1 MMFTTINQTE
11 FNALA
16 AQGYNRIPL
25 VLETFADLDTPLS
38 LYLKLANA
46 PFSYLLESVQGG
58 ERFGRYSI
66 IGLPA
71 KTRIVANG
79 FKVEVIQDDKVLETH
94 ENTNALDF
102 VKQFQARFKTPPYE
116 GLPRFTGGL
125 AGYFGY
131 ETIRYIEKRLANTQ
145 KPDAIATPDV
155 LLMVSEEIAVVDNLS
170 GKLYFIVYA
179 NPSDTNA
186 YANATA
192 RLDALVAKLRTTVE
206 IPESLPMPTSQAV
219 SEFGEENFK
228 AAVKKAQA
236 YILEGD
242 IMQVVLSQ
250 RMSQDFDAPP
260 LSLYRALRSLNPSP
274 YMFYYDMGD
283 HHVVGA
289 SPEILV
295 RLDEGTVTSRP
306 IAGTRPRGKTR
317 ELDLALAEELLAD
330 PKERAEHVQLMDL
343 GRNDVGRVAQTGTV
357 TVTDNMMIE
366 RYSHVMHIVS
376 NVEGKLKPNLDAID
390 VLKATFPAGTVS
402 GAPKVR
408 AMEIIDE
415 LEPTKRGIYAG
426 AVGYLGFDG
435 DMDVAIAIRTAVIK
449 NKKLYVQAG
458 AGIVADSVPQS
469 EWEETQNK
477 AKAVIR
483 AAELVQA
490 GLDNPIHPQGASP
503 QNISAKAD
511 YSYVKGAK

>member
-1 MMFTTINQTE
+1 MFNTINQAE

-38 LYLKLANA
+38 LYLKLANQ

-71 KTRIVANG
+71 QTRIVAHGRNVQVIKG
-79 FKVEVIQDDKVLETH
+79 DAVVEAAED
-94 ENTNALDF
+94 TNPLDF
-102 VKQFQARFKTPPYE
+102 VKAYQARFKTPPYE

-131 ETIRYIEKRLANTQ
+131 ETVRYIEKRLANTS
-145 KPDAIATPDV
+145 KPDAIGTPDV
-155 LLMVSEEIAVVDNLS
+155 LLMVSEQLAVVDNLS

-179 NPSDTNA
+179 DTSEANA
-186 YANATA
+186 YENAHTT
-192 RLDALVAKLRTTVE
+192 LNALLKMLKKAVT
-206 IPESLPMPTSQAV
+206 IPETPPTDKTEAI

-228 AAVKKAQA
+228 AAVKRAQQ
-236 YILEGD
+236 YILDGD

-250 RMSQDFDAPP
+250 RMSQPFTASP
-260 LSLYRALRSLNPSP
+260 LSLYRVLRSLNPSP

-295 RLDEGTVTSRP
+295 RLENGTVTARP

-317 ELDLALAEELLAD
+317 EQDIALAEELLAD

-343 GRNDVGRVAQTGTV
+343 GRNDVGRVAVTGSV
-357 TVTDNMMIE
+357 KVTDNMMIE

-376 NVEGKLKPNLDAID
+376 NVEGKLKPGMDAID

-415 LEPTKRGIYAG
+415 LEPSKRGIYAG
-426 AVGYLGFDG
+426 AVGYLGFNG
-435 DMDVAIAIRTAVIK
+435 DMDVAIAIRTGVIK
-449 NKKLYVQAG
+449 NNMLHVQAG

-469 EWEETQNK
+469 EWIETQNK
-477 AKAVIR
+477 ARAVLR

-490 GLDNPIHPQGASP
+490 GLDVNT
-503 QNISAKAD
+503 K
-511 YSYVKGAK
+511 

>member
-1 MMFTTINQTE
+1 MLTTINQTE
-11 FNALA
+11 FDALA
-16 AQGYNRIPL
+16 KQGFNRIPL

-38 LYLKLANA
+38 LYLKLANQ
-46 PFSYLLESVQGG
+46 PYSYLLESVQGG

-71 KTRIVANG
+71 KIRIEANNTSLQ
-79 FKVEVIQDDKVLETH
+79 VLENDKVIESYDDI
-94 ENTNALDF
+94 NPLDF
-102 VKQFQARFKTPPYE
+102 VKSFQARFKTPPYQ

-131 ETIRYIEKRLANTQ
+131 ETIRYIEKRLANSQ
-145 KPDAIATPDV
+145 KPDVVGTPDV

-179 NPSDTNA
+179 NPEEQDA
-186 YANATA
+186 YDKAHQ
-192 RLDALVAKLRTTVE
+192 RIQALVAQLRKTVQ
-206 IPESLPMPTSQAV
+206 IPESLPTTKTEAK
-219 SEFGEENFK
+219 SEFGEADFK
-228 AAVKKAQA
+228 AAVKKAQD

-250 RMSQDFDAPP
+250 RMSQPFDAPP

-295 RLDEGTVTSRP
+295 RLEDGVVTSRP

-317 ELDLALAEELLAD
+317 EADIALATELLAD

-357 TVTDNMMIE
+357 NVTDNMMIE

-376 NVEGKLKPNLDAID
+376 NVEGQLKPDLDAID

-415 LEPTKRGIYAG
+415 FEPSKRGIYAG
-426 AVGYLGFDG
+426 AVGYLGFNG

-449 NKKLYVQAG
+449 NGTLYVQAG

-490 GLDNPIHPQGASP
+490 GLDSRGIQ
-503 QNISAKAD
+503 
-511 YSYVKGAK
+511 